1 MSLLSDHIIP
11 GNSGKVFTTDASK
24 ERDLNRIKRAILRVD
39 GIADVLIVKEVFP
52 SEFIVHTKK
61 LVRITDI
68 ENAVKPTGFHAIP
81 KGVFH
86 WESQEPK

>member
-1 MSLLSDHIIP
+1 MSLLSEHIIP
-11 GNSGKVFTTDASK
+11 GNSGRVFTTDASK
-24 ERDLNRIKRAILRVD
+24 ERDLDRIKRAIQRVE
-39 GIADVLIVKEVFP
+39 GVADVLIVKEVFP

-68 ENAVKPTGFHAIP
+68 ENAVKPTGFHTIP
-81 KGVFH
+81 KGVFN